1 MKIKKSAISFV
12 DLKRQYISIKDEID
26 PAIKKVI
33 DNASF
38 ILGKDVEDFEK
49 NFASY
54 CQTKYCVGVSSGTDA
69 LHLALRALNIGSGDE
84 VIVPA
89 NTFIAT
95 ALGVS
100 YTGATPVLV
109 DCNTHDYN
117 IDVAKI
123 EGAITARTKA
133 IMPVHLYGQPADMS
147 PILDIA
153 KKHNLNVVE
162 DACQAHGAEYIGK
175 KCGSLGT
182 IGCFSFFPGKN
193 LGAYGDGGAVTTN
206 DPEIDEK
213 IRLLRDYGQKKKY
226 HHELKGFNSRLD
238 AMQAAIL
245 NTKLRHLDKWNNQRR
260 KNAKLYNEL
269 LANAERI
276 ITPVEREDTKHV
288 YHLYVIRSKIRGR
301 LAEHLQSKGISVGI
315 HYPIPIHMQKAYLD
329 VGYEKGS
336 FPVTEEY
343 SGTILSLPMFAELNE
358 EEIKYIVQNIK
369 AVKNI

>member
-226 HHELKGFNSRLD
+226 HHELKGFNNRLD